1 MPPHD
6 PTTTIPRPDLA
17 TAALPTFTGYR
28 DLLGLVRQLSS
39 LGGCAQ
45 PVRLEGQRIDVDS
58 FTGEILR
65 ELKSKELPAGH
76 LLVRC
81 GNRRATRC
89 PSCAELYRQDT
100 YHLIAAGLRGGKNIP
115 DQVATHPRVFATLTA
130 PSYGLVHGR
139 RTSGSAR
146 CRCGRTHTKGDPLLG
161 TALDPERYDYTGA
174 VLWNAHAPALW
185 ARFMLHL
192 RRTIAAVAGVP
203 QRLLSKVVRVS
214 YAKVAEYQQRGL
226 IHFHAVIRLDGPAG
240 PAGPYTPPPA
250 WATPDLLADAIR
262 ISATRARIDGPE
274 INGRARAF
282 VFGEQIDTRIIR
294 STAFQ
299 GGTTITEGKVAG
311 YVAKYATKGTE
322 AATGTLDHRLKR
334 ITDLWFESVPEH
346 AARMIRTAW
355 ALGTRDDLKHLNLRK
370 WAHMLGFRG
379 HFSTKTR
386 AYSTTLSALRA
397 ARAAWHRRHTPPPHP
412 TTLVLAHWAYD
423 GTGLTPDLERLAAL
437 IGGGPTREQEV
448 ATRA

>member
-1 MPPHD
+1 MPPHT
-6 PTTTIPRPDLA
+6 PTTTIPRPEPT
-17 TAALPTFTGYR
+17 TAALPTFTRYR
-28 DLLGLVRQLSS
+28 DLLGVIRQLSS

-45 PVRLEGQRIDVDS
+45 PIRLEGQRTEIDA

-81 GNRRATRC
+81 GNRRTSRC

-100 YHLIAAGLRGGKNIP
+100 YQLIAAGLRGGKNIP

-130 PSYGLVHGR
+130 PSYGPVHGR
-139 RTSGSAR
+139 RTGGSAR
-146 CRCGRTHTKGDPLLG
+146 CRCGRTHPKSDPLLG
-161 TALDPERYDYTGA
+161 IPLDPERYDYTGA

-192 RRTIAAVAGVP
+192 RRTIAAAAGLP
-203 QRLLSKVVRVS
+203 QRLLHKFVRVS

-240 PAGPYTPPPA
+240 PYTPPPA
-250 WATPDLLADAIR
+250 WATPELLADAIR
-262 ISATRARIDGPE
+262 IAATHAHIDGPK
-274 INGRARAF
+274 INGHARAF
-282 VFGEQIDTRIIR
+282 AFGEQIDTRIIR
-294 STAFQ
+294 SKAFQ
-299 GGTTITEGKVAG
+299 GGTSITEGKVAG

-355 ALGTRDDLKHLNLRK
+355 ALGGRDDLKHLNLRR

-386 AYSTTLSALRA
+386 AYSTTLGTLRA
-397 ARAAWHRRHTPPPHP
+397 ARAAWHRRHTPPPSP
-412 TTLVLAHWAYD
+412 TTLVIAQWAHD

-437 IGGGPTREQEV
+437 IGGGPTREQAV

>member
-6 PTTTIPRPDLA
+6 RTTTIPHPEPA
-17 TAALPTFTGYR
+17 APALPTFTGYR
-28 DLLGLVRQLSS
+28 NLLGLIRQLSS

-45 PVRLEGQRIDVDS
+45 PIRLEGQRTEIDA

-81 GNRRATRC
+81 GNRRTSRC

-130 PSYGLVHGR
+130 PSYGPVHGR
-139 RTSGSAR
+139 RVGGSAR
-146 CRCGRTHTKGDPLLG
+146 CRCRRTHTKGDPLLG
-161 TALDPERYDYTGA
+161 TPLDPERYDYTGA
-174 VLWNAHAPALW
+174 VLWNAHAPTLW

-192 RRTIAAVAGVP
+192 RRTIAAAAGIP
-203 QRLLSKVVRVS
+203 QRLLSKVIRVS

-240 PAGPYTPPPA
+240 PYSPPPA
-250 WATPDLLADAIR
+250 WATPELLADAIR
-262 ISATRARIDGPE
+262 IASTHAHIDGPTV
-274 INGRARAF
+274 NGRARSFA
-282 VFGEQIDTRIIR
+282 FGEQIDVRIIR

-299 GGTTITEGKVAG
+299 AGTTITEGKVAG

-355 ALGTRDDLKHLNLRK
+355 TLGSRDDLKHLNLRK

-386 AYSTTLSALRA
+386 AYSTTLGALRA
-397 ARAAWHRRHTPPPHP
+397 ARAVWHRRHTPPTSP
-412 TTLVLAHWAYD
+412 TTLVIAHWAYD
-423 GTGLTPDLERLAAL
+423 GTSLTPDLERLAAL
-437 IGGGPTREQEV
+437 LGGGPTREQVV

>member
-1 MPPHD
+1 MPPHN
-6 PTTTIPRPDLA
+6 PTATIPRPKPSSP
-17 TAALPTFTGYR
+17 AAPLSLTSYR
-28 DLLGLVRQLSS
+28 DLPELIRQLSS

-45 PVRLEGQRIDVDS
+45 PIRLEGHRTEIDAL
-58 FTGEILR
+58 TGEILR
-65 ELKSKELPAGH
+65 ELNSKGLPAGH

-115 DQVATHPRVFATLTA
+115 DQVAAHPRVFATLTA
-130 PSYGLVHGR
+130 PSYGPVHGR
-139 RTSGSAR
+139 RGDDSAR
-146 CRCGRTHTKGDPLLG
+146 CRCGRTHTKGDPRLG
-161 TALDPERYDYTGA
+161 APLDPERYDYTGA

-192 RRTIAAVAGVP
+192 RRTIAAAAGIP
-203 QRLLSKVVRVS
+203 QRLLHKVVRVS

-240 PAGPYTPPPA
+240 SYTPPPA
-250 WATPDLLADAIR
+250 WATPELLADAIR
-262 ISATRARIDGPE
+262 LAATRAHIDGPE
-274 INGRARAF
+274 INGRARSFAF
-282 VFGEQIDTRIIR
+282 GDQIDTRIIR

-311 YVAKYATKGTE
+311 YIAKYATKGTE
-322 AATGTLDHRLKR
+322 AATGTLDRRLKR

-355 ALGTRDDLKHLNLRK
+355 SLGARDELKHLNLRK

-386 AYSTTLSALRA
+386 AYSTTLGALRA
-397 ARAAWHRRHTPPPHP
+397 ARAAWQSRHTPDPEP
-412 TTLVLAHWAYD
+412 TTLVVAHWTYH
-423 GTGLTPDLERLAAL
+423 GTGLTPDLERLATL
-437 IGGGPTREQEV
+437 IGGGPTRAGAV
-448 ATRA
+448 TPDA

>member
-6 PTTTIPRPDLA
+6 PTSAIPRPEPVA
-17 TAALPTFTGYR
+17 PALPTFTGYR

-45 PVRLEGQRIDVDS
+45 PIRLEGQRTEIDAL
-58 FTGEILR
+58 TGEIR
-65 ELKSKELPAGH
+65 HELKSKELPAGH

-81 GNRRATRC
+81 GNRRSTRC

-130 PSYGLVHGR
+130 PSYGPVHGR
-139 RTSGSAR
+139 RVGGSAR
-146 CRCGRTHTKGDPLLG
+146 CRCGHTHTKGDPRLG
-161 TALDPERYDYTGA
+161 TPLDPERYDYTGA

-192 RRTIAAVAGVP
+192 RRTFAAAAGIP

-240 PAGPYTPPPA
+240 PYTPPPA
-250 WATPDLLADAIR
+250 WATPELLANAIR
-262 ISATRARIDGPE
+262 IAATRAHIDGPE
-274 INGRARAF
+274 VNGLTRSFA
-282 VFGEQIDTRIIR
+282 FGEQTDTRIIR
-294 STAFQ
+294 SSAFQ

-334 ITDLWFESVPEH
+334 ITDLWFESVPAH

-355 ALGTRDDLKHLNLRK
+355 ALGARDDLKHLNLRK

-386 AYSTTLSALRA
+386 AYSTTLGALRA
-397 ARAAWHRRHTPPPHP
+397 ARAAWHRRHTPPASP

-423 GTGLTPDLERLAAL
+423 GTGLTPDLECLAAL
-437 IGGGPTREQEV
+437 IGGPTREKGV
-448 ATRA
+448 TAGA

>member
-1 MPPHD
+1 MPPLA
-6 PTTTIPRPDLA
+6 PTTTIPCPEPDK
-17 TAALPTFTGYR
+17 AALPVFTGYR
-28 DLLGLVRQLSS
+28 DLLGLVRQLTS
-39 LGGCAQ
+39 LGGCSQ
-45 PVRLEGQRIDVDS
+45 PIRLEGHRTEIDA

-81 GNRRATRC
+81 GNRRTTRC

-100 YHLIAAGLRGGKNIP
+100 YHLIAAGLRGGKDIP
-115 DQVATHPRVFATLTA
+115 EQVANHPRVFATLTA
-130 PSYGLVHGR
+130 PSYGPVHGR
-139 RTSGSAR
+139 RVNGSTR
-146 CRCGRTHTKGDPLLG
+146 CRCGRTHTNGDPALG
-161 TALDPERYDYTGA
+161 TPLDPERYDYTGA

-192 RRTIAAVAGVP
+192 RRTIAAAAGIP
-203 QRLLSKVVRVS
+203 QRLLHSVARVS

-240 PAGPYTPPPA
+240 PYTPPPA
-250 WATPDLLADAIR
+250 WATAELLADAIR
-262 ISATRARIDGPE
+262 IAATRAHIDGPE
-274 INGRARAF
+274 VNGRARSFA
-282 VFGEQIDTRIIR
+282 FGEQIDTRVIQ
-294 STAFQ
+294 SSAFQ
-299 GGTTITEGKVAG
+299 GGTTISEGKVAG

-355 ALGTRDDLKHLNLRK
+355 ALGARKDLQHLNLRK
-370 WAHMLGFRG
+370 WAHMLGFCG

-386 AYSTTLSALRA
+386 AYSTTLGALRA
-397 ARAAWHRRHTPPPHP
+397 ARAAWRRRHTPPASP
-412 TTLVLAHWAYD
+412 TTLVLAHWAYN
-423 GTGLTPDLERLAAL
+423 GTGLAPDLERLATL
-437 IGGGPTREQEV
+437 IGGGPTREQAV
-448 ATRA
+448 AARA

>member
-1 MPPHD
+1 MPPHN
-6 PTTTIPRPDLA
+6 PTTTIPRPELA

-28 DLLGLVRQLSS
+28 NLLGLIRQLSS

-45 PVRLEGQRIDVDS
+45 PIRLEGHRTEIDT

-81 GNRRATRC
+81 GNRRTTRC

-100 YHLIAAGLRGGKNIP
+100 YQLIAAGLRGGKNIP
-115 DQVATHPRVFATLTA
+115 DRVATHPRVFATLTA
-130 PSYGLVHGR
+130 PSYGPVHGR
-139 RTSGSAR
+139 RVGGSAR
-146 CRCGRTHTKGDPLLG
+146 CRCGRTHTKGDPRLG
-161 TALDPERYDYTGA
+161 TPLDPERYDYTGA
-174 VLWNAHAPALW
+174 VLWNAQAPALW

-192 RRTIAAVAGVP
+192 RRTIAAAAGLP
-203 QRLLSKVVRVS
+203 QRLLHTVVRVS

-226 IHFHAVIRLDGPAG
+226 IHFHAVIRLDGR
-240 PAGPYTPPPA
+240 AGPYTPPPA
-250 WATPDLLADAIR
+250 WATPELLADAIR
-262 ISATRARIDGPE
+262 IAATRARIDGPE
-274 INGRARAF
+274 VNGRTRSF
-282 VFGEQIDTRIIR
+282 DFGEQIDTRIIW
-294 STAFQ
+294 SSAFQ
-299 GGTTITEGKVAG
+299 AGTTITEGKVSG

-355 ALGTRDDLKHLNLRK
+355 SLGNRDDLKHLNLRK

-386 AYSTTLSALRA
+386 VYSTTLSALRA
-397 ARAAWHRRHTPPPHP
+397 ARAAWHHRHTPPTSP
-412 TTLVLAHWAYD
+412 TTLVVGQWAYD
-423 GTGLTPDLERLAAL
+423 GTGLTPDLERLAAF
-437 IGGGPTREQEV
+437 IHSGPTLDQGV
-448 ATRA
+448 TAGA

>member
-1 MPPHD
+1 MPPHH
-6 PTTTIPRPDLA
+6 PTTTIPLPEPA

-28 DLLGLVRQLSS
+28 NLLGLIRQLSS
-39 LGGCAQ
+39 LGGCSQ
-45 PVRLEGQRIDVDS
+45 PIRLEGQRTEIDT

-65 ELKSKELPAGH
+65 ELKSKELPARH

-81 GNRRATRC
+81 GNRRTTRC
-89 PSCAELYRQDT
+89 PSCAELYRKDT

-130 PSYGLVHGR
+130 PSYGPVHGR
-139 RTSGSAR
+139 RVNGSAR
-146 CRCGRTHTKGDPLLG
+146 CRCGRTHIKGDPLLG
-161 TALDPERYDYTGA
+161 TPLDPERYDYTGA
-174 VLWNAHAPALW
+174 VLWNAHAPGLW
-185 ARFMLHL
+185 ARFMLRL
-192 RRTIAAVAGVP
+192 RRTIAAAAGFP

-240 PAGPYTPPPA
+240 PYTPPPA
-250 WATPDLLADAIR
+250 WATPELLADAIR
-262 ISATRARIDGPE
+262 LATTRARIDGPKT
-274 INGRARAF
+274 NGRARSFAF
-282 VFGEQIDTRIIR
+282 GKQIDTRIIR

-355 ALGTRDDLKHLNLRK
+355 TLGNRDDLKHLNLRK

-386 AYSTTLSALRA
+386 AYSTTLGALRA
-397 ARAAWHRRHTPPPHP
+397 ARAAWHRRHTPPPSP
-412 TTLVLAHWAYD
+412 TTLVLAHWVYD
-423 GTGLTPDLERLAAL
+423 GTGLTPDLERLATL
-437 IGGGPTREQEV
+437 IGGGPTREQAV

>member
-1 MPPHD
+1 MPPHNL
-6 PTTTIPRPDLA
+6 TATIPRPEPA
-17 TAALPTFTGYR
+17 TAVQPSFTGYR
-28 DLLGLVRQLSS
+28 DLTGLVRQLSS

-45 PVRLEGQRIDVDS
+45 PMRLEGHRTEIDA

-81 GNRRATRC
+81 GNRRTSRC

-130 PSYGLVHGR
+130 PSYGPVHGR
-139 RTSGSAR
+139 RTGGSAR
-146 CRCGRTHTKGDPLLG
+146 CRCGHTHTTGDPLLG
-161 TALDPERYDYTGA
+161 TPLDPERYDYTGA

-192 RRTIAAVAGVP
+192 RRTIAAAAGVP
-203 QRLLSKVVRVS
+203 QRLVHKFVRVS

-226 IHFHAVIRLDGPAG
+226 IHFHAVIRLDGPT
-240 PAGPYTPPPA
+240 GPYTPPPA
-250 WATPDLLADAIR
+250 WATPELLADAIR
-262 ISATRARIDGPE
+262 IAATRAHIDGPE
-274 INGRARAF
+274 IDGRARSF
-282 VFGEQIDTRIIR
+282 TFGEQIDTRIIR
-294 STAFQ
+294 STAFE
-299 GGTTITEGKVAG
+299 GGTAITEGKVAG

-334 ITDLWFESVPEH
+334 ITELWFESVPEH
-346 AARMIRTAW
+346 AAHMIRTAW
-355 ALGTRDDLKHLNLRK
+355 ALGARDDLKYLNLRK

-386 AYSTTLSALRA
+386 AYSTTLGALRT
-397 ARAAWHRRHTPPPHP
+397 ARAAWHRRHTSPPSP
-412 TTLVLAHWAYD
+412 TTLVLAHWVYD

-437 IGGGPTREQEV
+437 IGGGRTREQAV

>member
-1 MPPHD
+1 M
-6 PTTTIPRPDLA
+6 
-17 TAALPTFTGYR
+17 
-28 DLLGLVRQLSS
+28 LGVVRQLSS

-45 PVRLEGQRIDVDS
+45 PIRLEGHRTEIDA

-65 ELKSKELPAGH
+65 ELKSKKLPAGH

-81 GNRRATRC
+81 GNRRTSRC

-130 PSYGLVHGR
+130 PSYGPVHGR
-139 RTSGSAR
+139 RVGGSAH
-146 CRCGRTHTKGDPLLG
+146 CRCGRAHTKGDPLLG
-161 TALDPERYDYTGA
+161 TPLDPERYDYTGA

-226 IHFHAVIRLDGPAG
+226 IHFHAVIRLDGT
-240 PAGPYTPPPA
+240 AGPYTPPPA
-250 WATPDLLADAIR
+250 WATPELLADAIR
-262 ISATRARIDGPE
+262 SAATRAHIDGPE
-274 INGRARAF
+274 VNGRARF
-282 VFGEQIDTRIIR
+282 FDFGEQIDTRIIR

-322 AATGTLDHRLKR
+322 GATGTLDHRLKR

-355 ALGTRDDLKHLNLRK
+355 ALGARDDLKHLNLRK

-386 AYSTTLSALRA
+386 TYSTTLGALRA
-397 ARAAWHRRHTPPPHP
+397 ARAAWHRRHTPPPSP

-423 GTGLTPDLERLAAL
+423 GTGLTPDLERLASL
-437 IGGGPTREQEV
+437 IGGGPTREQAV
-448 ATRA
+448 TAGA

>member
-1 MPPHD
+1 MPPHN
-6 PTTTIPRPDLA
+6 PSATIPRPEPD

-28 DLLGLVRQLSS
+28 NLLGLIRQLSS

-45 PVRLEGQRIDVDS
+45 PIRLEGQRTEIDA

-65 ELKSKELPAGH
+65 DLTSKELPAGH

-81 GNRRATRC
+81 GNRRTTRC

-115 DQVATHPRVFATLTA
+115 EQVATYPRVFATLTA
-130 PSYGLVHGR
+130 PSYGPVHGR
-139 RTSGSAR
+139 RMGGSVR
-146 CRCGRTHTKGDPLLG
+146 CRCGRTHAKGDPLLG
-161 TALDPERYDYTGA
+161 TPLDPERYDYTGA

-192 RRTIAAVAGVP
+192 RRTIAAAAGLP
-203 QRLLSKVVRVS
+203 QRLLHKVARVS
-214 YAKVAEYQQRGL
+214 YAKVAEYQQRGM
-226 IHFHAVIRLDGPAG
+226 IHFHAVIRLDGS
-240 PAGPYTPPPA
+240 AGPYTTPPA
-250 WATPDLLADAIR
+250 WATPELLADAIQ
-262 ISATRARIDGPE
+262 IAATRAHIDGPE
-274 INGRARAF
+274 VNGRARSF
-282 VFGEQIDTRIIR
+282 DFGKQIDTRVIR

-322 AATGTLDHRLKR
+322 AATGTLDHQLKR

-355 ALGTRDDLKHLNLRK
+355 ALGARDDLKHLNLRK

-386 AYSTTLSALRA
+386 TYSTTLGALRA
-397 ARAAWHRRHTPPPHP
+397 ARAAWQRRHTPPPSP
-412 TTLVLAHWAYD
+412 TTFVIAHWAYD
-423 GTGLTPDLERLAAL
+423 GTGLTPDLEHLAAL
-437 IGGGPTREQEV
+437 IGGGPTGEQEV